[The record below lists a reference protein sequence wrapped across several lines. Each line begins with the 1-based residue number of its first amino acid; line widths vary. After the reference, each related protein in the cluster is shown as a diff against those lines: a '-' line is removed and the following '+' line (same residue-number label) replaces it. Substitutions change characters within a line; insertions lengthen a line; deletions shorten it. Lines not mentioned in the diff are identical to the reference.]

1 MLLVTGRH
9 WKGVRDDT
17 GEFVPEGEIRPDP
30 WVVAEPVATAVE
42 VLENL
47 HDEELLFPNRLGAR
61 TETGQ
66 RYRDGRSRSTQ
77 RMSIDLDVYQHW
89 VNEYCARSGRSDSIP
104 PDLNHPSLQPRRFRR
119 TLAWFIARKPR
130 GVVAAAIQYGHL
142 KVQMTVGYADPQ
154 KLHQTGESTLVA

>member
-47 HDEELLFPNRLGAR
+47 HDEELVFPNRLGAR
-61 TETGQ
+61 AETGQ

-77 RMSIDLDVYQHW
+77 RMSIDLDAYQDW

-104 PDLNHPSLQPRRFRR
+104 PDLNHPSLQPGGSDARWHGSSRVNPEVLSPRRF
-119 TLAWFIARKPR
+119 
-130 GVVAAAIQYGHL
+130 
-142 KVQMTVGYADPQ
+142 
-154 KLHQTGESTLVA
+154 STATSRSR